1 MRRREK
7 GGWLSDEDARGV
19 VAERD
24 DGRTAR
30 RDRSDHVDSCL
41 HQRTDGTEDDAFLG
55 TGGELGI
62 RARGARDARD
72 DARDDETETFD
83 ARDEDED
90 EDEDDDDA

>member
-1 MRRREK
+1 MCVWGVDARRGTPRDGRARRE
-7 GGWLSDEDARGV
+7 GRG
-19 VAERD
+19 
-24 DGRTAR
+24 
-30 RDRSDHVDSCL
+30 DHVDSCL

>member
-1 MRRREK
+1 M
-7 GGWLSDEDARGV
+7 
-19 VAERD
+19 AERD
-24 DGRTAR
+24 GRDGTR
-30 RDRSDHVDSCL
+30 DHVDTCL
-41 HQRTDGTEDDAFLG
+41 YQRTDGTEDDAFLG